1 MRITE
6 STLRKIIR
14 EELDAVVSE
23 TGPAGNAPRRAY
35 IGKNVVHNITGNIK
49 KKGKISAK
57 TGNTVYITYIDD
69 DGKPAGTGRAD
80 LSAVKFLEEDATQP
94 RFNALQNAQADIL
107 TALGQLR
114 TSLSIAQRKGI
125 PKLAAMVVDGDMT
138 VKSAAKKL
146 GASIRSIPEDAAK
159 ELSKN

>member
-1 MRITE
+1 MRITN

-14 EELDAVVSE
+14 EELEVVV
-23 TGPAGNAPRRAY
+23 R
-35 IGKNVVHNITGNIK
+35 
-49 KKGKISAK
+49 
-57 TGNTVYITYIDD
+57 
-69 DGKPAGTGRAD
+69 
-80 LSAVKFLEEDATQP
+80 EDATQR

-107 TALGQLR
+107 NALGQLR

-138 VKSAAKKL
+138 VKSAANKL
-146 GASIRSIPEDAAK
+146 RASIREDAAK

>member
-1 MRITE
+1 MRITN

-14 EELDAVVSE
+14 EELEVVV
-23 TGPAGNAPRRAY
+23 R
-35 IGKNVVHNITGNIK
+35 
-49 KKGKISAK
+49 
-57 TGNTVYITYIDD
+57 
-69 DGKPAGTGRAD
+69 
-80 LSAVKFLEEDATQP
+80 EDATQR

-107 TALGQLR
+107 NALGQLR

-138 VKSAAKKL
+138 VKSAANKL
-146 GASIRSIPEDAAK
+146 RASIRSIREDAAK